1 LPWPGNKSVASYEV
15 KQLFSKEKINHGKN
29 GTHYSYTVQAKMA
42 DGRSET
48 LVRGLTEA
56 EQALYIEQQLEQF
69 LGIKDEAVPGE
80 LPR

>member
-1 LPWPGNKSVASYEV
+1 MIDKNEDLVEMIYEGDLESGLHCMPV
-15 KQLFSKEKINHGKN
+15 KRLIGQLKRLLDKHG
-29 GTHYSYTVQAKMA
+29 
-42 DGRSET
+42 
-48 LVRGLTEA
+48 RGLTEA